1 ENYIVCDQSLNKND
15 PMAPFHAL
23 GIGCSQDPLESII
36 VSNTMFQSPDPNAWQ
51 IAKGFG
57 TYVDPMT
64 NELIYSPVEGE
75 SFIMISSGVVSAP
88 NGQGVITEMNGQQDF
103 NNANGNPDDNS
114 LPAGMSVSVGSNNGN
129 GGTPGM
135 NCAPDLDCSDSLQAQ
150 WQLGFSDPNDKI
162 WLSWTTTVPTGVL
175 SYTLQFAYFSSEWP
189 VWFDTQYNDLL
200 IIWESSE
207 DYWGNISVIDD
218 KPTTITALGD
228 YWTVDPNPSCNGD
241 TDGPG
246 YTCNEPQLQGTGFE
260 GHAGSDWISINRPIT
275 EGENLRVFVFLAD
288 MGDTALATGA
298 LIDGFRWNCDECIP
312 ADDPLCTG
320 EVPDPNCCGVI
331 LPM

>member
-1 ENYIVCDQSLNKND
+1 YIVCDQNLSKND
-15 PMAPFHAL
+15 PMAPFQAI

-36 VSNTMFQSPDPNAWQ
+36 VSNTMFQSSNPNAWQ

-57 TYVDPMT
+57 TYIDPMD
-64 NELIYSPVEGE
+64 NERLYSPEEGE
-75 SFIMISSGVVSAP
+75 SFIIISSGLVSAP
-88 NGQGVITEMNGQQDF
+88 NGQGIVTE
-103 NNANGNPDDNS
+103 ANGSQVGNGDNQNDDSNS
-114 LPAGMSVSVGSNNGN
+114 LPMGMSPQVGSNNGN

-135 NCAPDLDCSDSLQAQ
+135 NCAPDLDCSDSLLPQ
-150 WQLGFSDPNDKI
+150 WNLGQGDPNDKI
-162 WLSWTTTVPTGVL
+162 WFSWTTTVPTGVL
-175 SYTLQFAYFSSEWP
+175 SYSISFVYFSAEWP
-189 VWFDTQYNDLL
+189 VYYNTVYNDLL

-218 KPTTITALGD
+218 KPTTITALGP
-228 YWTVDPNPSCNGD
+228 YWTMNQNPSCNGS

-260 GHAGSDWISINRPIT
+260 GHAGSDWITINRPIT
-275 EGENLRVFVFLAD
+275 ENENLRVFVFLAD
-288 MGDTALATGA
+288 MRDSILATGA
-298 LIDGFRWNCDECIP
+298 IIDAFRWNCDECIP